1 MGIADVGT
9 SGARWASMWGLA
21 AEDGKVK
28 LQISRAETSDLS
40 EAPPGD
46 VLRLNEDQLNW
57 MMSEEGRKMLAR
69 YEDDDEW
76 RDHWHTLR
84 GEEEARRSS
93 LGSWRA
99 VEALEREEEI
109 ARHMKKPD
117 AR

>member
-9 SGARWASMWGLA
+9 SGVQWASMWGLA
-21 AEDGKVK
+21 AEGGKVK
-28 LQISRAETSDLS
+28 LQIRRSETGHLS

-46 VLRLNEDQLNW
+46 VLRLNENQLNW

-76 RDHWHTLR
+76 RDHWRTLR

-109 ARHMKKPD
+109 ARHKKKPD